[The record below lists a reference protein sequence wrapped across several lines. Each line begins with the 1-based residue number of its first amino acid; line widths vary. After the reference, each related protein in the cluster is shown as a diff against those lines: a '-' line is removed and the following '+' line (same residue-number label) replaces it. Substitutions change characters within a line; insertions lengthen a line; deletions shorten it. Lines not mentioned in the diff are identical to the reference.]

1 MKKTI
6 YIIVLIACVSLI
18 SFQSFSKKTTTKK
31 VSNNIEVAE
40 STEAEAQYYSQSEL
54 MRDFDSET
62 D

>member
-6 YIIVLIACVSLI
+6 YIIALIACVSLI
-18 SFQSFSKKTTTKK
+18 SFQSFSKKTTKK
-31 VSNNIEVAE
+31 VPNTLEVVDK
-40 STEAEAQYYSQSEL
+40 TDAEAQYYSESEL

>member
-6 YIIVLIACVSLI
+6 YIIALIACVSLI
-18 SFQSFSKKTTTKK
+18 SFQSFSKKTTKK

-40 STEAEAQYYSQSEL
+40 NTEAEAQYYSKSEL

>member
-18 SFQSFSKKTTTKK
+18 SFQSFSKKTTKK
-31 VSNNIEVAE
+31 VSSNTEIVKN
-40 STEAEAQYYSQSEL
+40 TEAEAQYYSQSEL